1 MGVKLK
7 DLVVATPIDM
17 ESLRGRTIGI
27 DAYNYLYQF
36 LSVIRDRF
44 TGEPLRNSKG
54 QITSHLSGL
63 FYRTAKLLEFGIK
76 PVYVFDGRPPDFKLK
91 TIEERKKI
99 RHEAEQK
106 WKEAVEKG
114 EEAMKYAQASVR
126 LTPEM
131 KEESKK
137 LLGVMGVSWIQAPSE
152 GEAQISAMVKSGQFW
167 AGASSDYDSLLFGM
181 PMLVR
186 NLNIVGKKKLPG
198 KQIYIDVNPELIDLE
213 NALSCL
219 EINQDQLIILG
230 ILVGT
235 DFAPGVKGVG
245 PKTALKIVKENKTLE
260 KIKASVKWESDV
272 TIEEIFDFF
281 KNPPVEKIEIVEKK
295 AKPDELKRMLI
306 EDYGFGE
313 DSIKSTLEKMSAEK
327 KRSTGGLNKFL
338 K

>member
-295 AKPDELKRMLI
+295 ANPDELKRMLI

-313 DSIKSTLEKMSAEK
+313 DRIKSTLEKMSAEK

>member
-7 DLVVATPIDM
+7 DLVVSKPIDM

-27 DAYNYLYQF
+27 DAYNWLYQF
-36 LSVIRDRF
+36 LSAIRDRF

-63 FYRTAKLLEFGIK
+63 FYRTSKLIEYGIK

-91 TIEERKKI
+91 TIMERK
-99 RHEAEQK
+99 RMRQNAEEK

-126 LTPEM
+126 LTSEM
-131 KEESKK
+131 KDEAKRF
-137 LLGVMGVSWIQAPSE
+137 LDAMGVSWVQAPSE
-152 GEAQISAMVKSGQFW
+152 GEAQIAFMVKSGQLW

-181 PMLVR
+181 PKLIR

-198 KQIYIDVNPELIDLE
+198 KQTYIDVNPELIELE
-213 NALSCL
+213 NTLSSL
-219 EINQDQLIILG
+219 EINQDQLILLG

-235 DFAPGVKGVG
+235 DFAPGVKGIG
-245 PKTALKIVKENKTLE
+245 PKTALKVVKENETLE
-260 KIKASVKWESDV
+260 KVKASVKWESDV
-272 TIEEIFDFF
+272 KMEEVFDFF
-281 KNPPVEKIEIVEKK
+281 KNPPAEKIDVVEKK
-295 AKPDELKRMLI
+295 SDLKELKRVLM

-313 DSIKSTLEKMSAEK
+313 DRISSTLEKLAETKKSA
-327 KRSTGGLNKFL
+327 SSGLNKFL